1 VNIFLAILF
10 VAAVLCAAYAATG
23 ARWTMAAVLC
33 GVALALLFVLGRDDA
48 EERR

>member
-33 GVALALLFVLGRDDA
+33 GVALAILWVLQGRDDA
-48 EERR
+48 EER